1 MTTDLKK
8 SFAPLALMIKRI
20 ALALI
25 LGTTIFA
32 LVACKSPTSTDASGE
47 ADIIITNDYGSA
59 VDIYMDG
66 EFKFTIA
73 DKWTIEIDDV
83 EIKEHLLEAK
93 ETGTQTVIVS
103 NTIDVTERTDYAW
116 TVDDPPDIDI
126 INNSDEILRIS
137 LDGTYMF
144 EIGEEEDRWIM
155 DVAFGERLLQAFS
168 AETDL
173 EVASTTIKVEEYKD
187 YTWTID

>member
-8 SFAPLALMIKRI
+8 NPSPRALMIKRV
-20 ALALI
+20 ALI
-25 LGTTIFA
+25 LGTVILA
-32 LVACKSPTSTDASGE
+32 LAACKSPTSTDASGE
-47 ADIIITNDYGSA
+47 ADIIVTNDYGSA

-66 EFKFTIA
+66 EFKFTIG
-73 DKWTIEIDDV
+73 DKWSIEIDDV
-83 EIKEHLLEAK
+83 EIDEHLLEAK
-93 ETGTQTVIVS
+93 QTGTQTVIVS
-103 NTIDVTERTDYAW
+103 DTIDVAELTDYAW

-126 INNSDEILRIS
+126 TNNSDEILKIY
-137 LDGTYMF
+137 LDGMYKF

-168 AETDL
+168 AETGL

-187 YTWTID
+187 YAWTID